1 MNVLTDPAV
10 VATFAS
16 GLALLFA
23 LAGTHKL
30 RAPGQFLTALANYAV
45 LPPAGLALTGR
56 LLPWVE
62 LAIAF
67 GLMHPR
73 IRPFAAIGSAGIL
86 ALYGWVMARAM
97 AQGRE
102 IGDCGC
108 SLGQEPHPVQ
118 WALVWRN
125 LVLALLAVLVAAIS
139 AMSTSSALVARE
151 LSTYDLLTIALAVAM
166 ASLLYA
172 LLNTLITNHYRQRAF
187 RHD

>member
-1 MNVLTDPAV
+1 MNVVTDPAF
-10 VATFAS
+10 VATVAC

-30 RAPGQFLTALANYAV
+30 RAPAQFRAALANYAV
-45 LPPAGLALTGR
+45 LPPAGLALAAR

-62 LAIAF
+62 LAIAL

-73 IRPFAAIGSAGIL
+73 VRPFAAVGAAGVL
-86 ALYGWVMARAM
+86 ALYGWVMAHAM
-97 AQGRE
+97 ARGRE

-108 SLGQEPHPVQ
+108 SLGHEAQPVQ

-125 LVLALLAVLVAAIS
+125 LVLVVMAVLVAG
-139 AMSTSSALVARE
+139 SSATPAASALAARD
-151 LSTYDLLTIALAVAM
+151 LSAYDLLTIALAVAM